1 VTVDVSDRARG
12 LAPRARVIGR
22 VALWAVVALLLFRG
36 FGAIVSPPETI
47 NSTAEATGAGRVVDD
62 RVATVAVRVARDY
75 FSDPRGV
82 ARHGVSKKVS
92 DSAVAQAEVT
102 GAESVGPGES
112 VVTVESE
119 LSSGRV
125 LALAVPIRHADGAVS
140 VLGAPYLVAQPQV
153 TFDPEPGAPLSGPDA
168 EEITKLVT
176 RFLRAYASSARSGDL
191 VYFVAPG
198 FEVTPLGGFDL
209 ANDPAIG
216 QLGDEETERT
226 VTASARFKDKA
237 TGTVYPLRYR
247 LDLVKRKRWF
257 VADVQGVI

>member
-1 VTVDVSDRARG
+1 MAVQRRIDVRTRPEGFDMD
-12 LAPRARVIGR
+12 
-22 VALWAVVALLLFRG
+22 RG
-36 FGAIVSPPETI
+36 FG
-47 NSTAEATGAGRVVDD
+47 RWL
-62 RVATVAVRVARDY
+62 
-75 FSDPRGV
+75 
-82 ARHGVSKKVS
+82 
-92 DSAVAQAEVT
+92 AVALNHLAIKIDKQHAIGRQF
-102 GAESVGPGES
+102 GAAIGAPLNHQRI
-112 VVTVESE
+112 T
-119 LSSGRV
+119 
-125 LALAVPIRHADGAVS
+125 IRHADGAVS